1 MGENQTI
8 FFKQKNLWGTDSN
21 KSRKIQGSHEYSTKY
36 NYEYF
41 NFTTQILKLVNI
53 ISQSKNVCHHISSDS
68 LKTAQLVHFSDD

>member
-36 NYEYF
+36 NYE
-41 NFTTQILKLVNI
+41 
-53 ISQSKNVCHHISSDS
+53 
-68 LKTAQLVHFSDD
+68 